1 MPQTINFFAGLFA
14 LCISITV
21 SAQGIKGKVLDE
33 QNQPIPYA
41 TVYLEKIQ
49 TGTNTNVNGNYEIP
63 VKPGRYKVVF
73 RSLGYKQIEKEA
85 VVDKGFMTLE
95 AVLPQ
100 EIYKIKEVVVKQG
113 DEDPAYPIMRKV
125 IAWAPY
131 HLNQVR
137 HYTSVVYLKGT
148 FVVDNVPGLMKGKV
162 GVSNNKTEVMLKTGD
177 VYLDESLNEI
187 KFDAPQTY
195 KQRIKSSQ
203 SSFPNTGNMAFSPI
217 DFIKSSL
224 YQPEILNCISPV
236 APSAFSHYRFVYE
249 GYVNEGDHVINKIRV
264 EPKRKSQQL
273 FSGHLYIVD
282 NYWAIQSAE
291 LANEQF
297 WGSMKVN
304 QLCSPIE
311 YGLWMPITYNFHF
324 QFGMFGL
331 KGQYR
336 YSSSV
341 KYTYVQ
347 IDKRLAGPV
356 IPQTV
361 REEKVQPS
369 PNIANNDIQELIT
382 KDKLSRR
389 DMRKLLKASGKAQ
402 KKLNP
407 DTTKSLMI
415 TPKLSYTIDSAATR
429 KDTLYWAQTR
439 AIPLTSDEL
448 KSYHRKDSIHTAEV
462 NDTSKTSK
470 KHSSRVFQKAVSG
483 FNLPSKDSSA
493 WFKYNGF
500 LNPANISFNTVDGW
514 TFRQKGSVHIDLD
527 SIHTLT
533 ISPEVKYGFNRKA
546 LMGELHSSYEY
557 SPNRNGLLALSI
569 GSQSSDFNQN
579 SGISPFMNTVTSL
592 FFRENYMKLFDN
604 KFIKLNNEIDL
615 ANGLQWKAS
624 ARLTEY
630 GTLTNHSDYSFFFRN
645 QKNYTSNVPD
655 NANFQT
661 LQINPGRSF
670 VVSTGLSYTPEYYY
684 YLTKRRKMMAHTKY
698 PTFNLTYTQ
707 GIDGVFGSNS
717 SFQLITGG
725 LTLNI
730 KLNHFSTFRY
740 AIEGGKY
747 FNVSNIHFSDFKH
760 FNTQPLPVTTAGF
773 AGSFQLLDYYK
784 YSTSKYYVEGHLQY
798 QSQLLVL
805 KYLPLLSRTM
815 WSENLYFNY
824 LSTPSLKHYTEMG
837 YSLGNVLFMADLG
850 VYASFINGKYNS
862 IGCKISIGF
871 DK

>member
-1 MPQTINFFAGLFA
+1 MPQTINFFAVFFV
-14 LCISITV
+14 LCTSITV

-63 VKPGRYKVVF
+63 VKSGRYKVVF

-85 VVDKGFMTLE
+85 VVDKGFLTLD

-100 EIYKIKEVVVKQG
+100 EVYKIKEVVVKQG

-137 HYTSVVYLKGT
+137 HYTSEVYLKGT

-291 LANEQF
+291 LVNEQF
-297 WGSMKVN
+297 WGSVKVN

-311 YGLWMPITYNFHF
+311 DALWMPITYNFHF

-341 KYTYVQ
+341 KYTDVQ
-347 IDKRLAGPV
+347 IDNRLAGPV

-361 REEKVQPS
+361 REEKVKLS
-369 PNIANNDIQELIT
+369 TDIANNDIQELIT

-389 DMRKLLKASGKAQ
+389 DMRKLLKASVKAQ

-415 TPKLSYTIDSAATR
+415 TPKLRYTIDSAATR

-439 AIPLTSDEL
+439 AIPLTPDEL
-448 KSYHRKDSIHTAEV
+448 KSYHRKDSIHTAAV
-462 NDTSKTSK
+462 NDTSKTLK

-579 SGISPFMNTVTSL
+579 SGICPFMNTVTSL
-592 FFRENYMKLFDN
+592 FFRENYMKSFDN

-624 ARLTEY
+624 ARLTDY

-661 LQINPGRSF
+661 LQVNPGRGF

-707 GIDGVFGSNS
+707 GVDGVLGSNS
-717 SFQLITGG
+717 SFQLISGG
-725 LTLNI
+725 LTHNV
-730 KLNHFSTFRY
+730 KLNHFSAFRY